1 LWSGE
6 KNETNEESINHG
18 KKMQLRDTIMGHNII
33 DRSGIQRP
41 RKTDDVTRV
50 AGRHG
55 ATVAGV
61 VQRRKTI

>member
-1 LWSGE
+1 
-6 KNETNEESINHG
+6 
-18 KKMQLRDTIMGHNII
+18 MQLRDTIMGHNII

-50 AGRHG
+50 AGRHR
-55 ATVAGV
+55 ATVAGM